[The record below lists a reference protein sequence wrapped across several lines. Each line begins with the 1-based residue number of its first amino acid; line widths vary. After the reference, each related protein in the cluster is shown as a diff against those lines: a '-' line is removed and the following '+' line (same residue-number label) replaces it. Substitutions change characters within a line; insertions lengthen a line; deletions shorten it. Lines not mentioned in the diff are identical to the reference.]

1 MIWRDVLLR
10 GGVSIEE
17 IGNAL
22 AGTFSLGAHEVRVS
36 EDIADIGNQPVF
48 SLLTPRAG
56 GQFSVALTIYT
67 TFDIEGS
74 TEALA
79 RFAKLISREVL
90 TSDDDSSN
98 PYAVLIF
105 DPQGRSSEAR
115 VVPEDLDERD
125 EYNLSS
131 EYSAPTDLGGSSG
144 RVRKGVRAPDAC
156 PEPGFWFT
164 PAQTNSRRYFKS
176 GDVMPEVGGDYGATI
191 WQWDQNQ
198 DPPKL

>member
-10 GGVSIEE
+10 AGVSNEQ

-22 AGTFSLGAHEVRVS
+22 AGTFSLDTSEVRVS
-36 EDIADIGNQPVF
+36 EDIADIGHQPVF
-48 SLLTPRAG
+48 CLLTRRAG
-56 GQFSVALTIYT
+56 GHFSVSLTIYT
-67 TFDIEGS
+67 AFDIEGS

-79 RFAKLISREVL
+79 RFSKLINREVL
-90 TSDDDSSN
+90 TSDDESSN

-105 DPQGRSSEAR
+105 DPMGRSSEAR

-131 EYSAPTDLGGSSG
+131 EYSAPADPGASS
-144 RVRKGVRAPDAC
+144 RVRKSIHALDAC

-164 PAQTNSRRYFKS
+164 PAQAGSRRYFKS

-198 DPPKL
+198 EPPKL